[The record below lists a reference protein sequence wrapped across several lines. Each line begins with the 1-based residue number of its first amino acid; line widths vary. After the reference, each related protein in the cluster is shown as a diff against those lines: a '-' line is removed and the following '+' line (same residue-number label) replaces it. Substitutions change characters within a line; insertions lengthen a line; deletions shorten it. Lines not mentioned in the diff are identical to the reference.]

1 MEITYLLM
9 NDRATADNWNQRLPL
24 FHFARRGVSV
34 YFFQMSNI
42 VAFLVHLM

>member
-9 NDRATADNWNQRLPL
+9 NNRATADNWNQRLPL
-24 FHFARRGVSV
+24 LHFARRGVCV
-34 YFFQMSNI
+34 YFLQMSDI